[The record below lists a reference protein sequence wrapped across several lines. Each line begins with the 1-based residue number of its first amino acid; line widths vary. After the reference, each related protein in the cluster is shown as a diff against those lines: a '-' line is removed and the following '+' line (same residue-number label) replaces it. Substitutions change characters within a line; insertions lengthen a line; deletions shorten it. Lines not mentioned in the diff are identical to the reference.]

1 MKILAIETSSATAS
15 IALQVGAELRQR
27 TIDSQREQAERLLPL
42 ADELLAEAGLALE
55 ALDAIAFGRG
65 PGSFTGLRI
74 AAAVSQGLGY
84 ATGVPLVPVSS
95 LECLAQGAWR
105 TAGAVRSLV
114 CVDAHM
120 GEVYWGEFEV
130 RDGVAQAVGE
140 ERLSAPAEVGAPAG
154 RSWTA
159 AGGGFSA
166 AREAL
171 AGVLSGADRVLATLE
186 PSALDLVPRAALELA
201 AGRTVAPA
209 AALPVYLREH
219 TAWRRAGGP

>member
-15 IALQVGAELRQR
+15 VALKVGAEPRQR

-42 ADELLAEAGLALE
+42 ADELLAEAGLTLA

-74 AAAVSQGLGY
+74 AAAVSQGLAF

-105 TAGAVRSLV
+105 TAGAGRSLV

-120 GEVYWGEFEV
+120 GEVYSGAFEV
-130 RDGVAQAVGE
+130 RHGVAHAVGA
-140 ERLSAPAEVGAPAG
+140 ERLCAPTEVRAPADAP
-154 RSWTA
+154 WTA
-159 AGGGFSA
+159 VGGGFAA

-171 AGVLSGADRVLATLE
+171 AAVVAAADELLETLE
-186 PSALDLVPRAALELA
+186 PSALDLMPRAALELA

-219 TAWRRAGGP
+219 TAWRRAGRS